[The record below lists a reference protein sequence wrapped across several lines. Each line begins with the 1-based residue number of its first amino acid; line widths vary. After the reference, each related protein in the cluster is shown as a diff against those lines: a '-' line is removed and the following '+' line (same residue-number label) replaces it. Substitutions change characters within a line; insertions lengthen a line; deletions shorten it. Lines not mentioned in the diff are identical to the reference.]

1 MTDQSPTHDPALP
14 PPVLSMHT
22 AELDVVESGRP
33 TPSRGSAALVRPP
46 QVRLGAYQEGGI
58 APAIMAI
65 VERGVRRRPGL
76 AAAMRAEIELQ
87 VHGPYPP
94 VRIVFADRL
103 VLVEDRAAAHADL
116 RIEAELADLVSLMA
130 TPLVGGIPN
139 VFKAPGRKALGKVV
153 YRQVRVQGRVALM
166 RRLLAIIRI

>member
-1 MTDQSPTHDPALP
+1 MTDDPSPRDPA
-14 PPVLSMHT
+14 PPVLSVHT
-22 AELDVVESGRP
+22 AELDVVESGRASS
-33 TPSRGSAALVRPP
+33 SRRGARLVRPP
-46 QVRLGAYQEGGI
+46 QVRLGAYLEGGI

-76 AAAMRAEIELQ
+76 AAALRAEIELRIE
-87 VHGPYPP
+87 GPYPP
-94 VRIVFADRL
+94 IRIVFSDHL
-103 VLVEDRAAAHADL
+103 VLVEDRAAERPDL

-139 VFKAPGRKALGKVV
+139 VFKGPGRKAIGKVV
-153 YRQVRVQGRVALM
+153 YRQVRVQGRIALM